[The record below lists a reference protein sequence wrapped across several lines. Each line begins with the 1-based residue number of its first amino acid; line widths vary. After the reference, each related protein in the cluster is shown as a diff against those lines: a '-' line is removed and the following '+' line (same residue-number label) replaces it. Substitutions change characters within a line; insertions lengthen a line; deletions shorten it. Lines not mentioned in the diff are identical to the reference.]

1 MRRAMNPSAM
11 PRSCAPAM
19 AQPQLTCEMPDIRRE
34 SPDQPAVRELLGA
47 LDRYLDGLYEPQ
59 HNHILSVEELL
70 SAQVCFLVA
79 RQQGR
84 PVGCGAFLRRPGE
97 ATTAGQAYG
106 EIKRMMVQPAARGA
120 GVGAALLARLE
131 QQLADAGL
139 ELALLETGAAQV
151 EAVRLY
157 ERAGYTRRAA
167 FGGYPDNGLSLFFEK
182 RLGR

>member
-1 MRRAMNPSAM
+1 
-11 PRSCAPAM
+11 M
-19 AQPQLTCEMPDIRRE
+19 AQPQLTREMLDIRRE
-34 SPDQPAVRELLGA
+34 SPDQPAVREMLGA
-47 LDRYLDGLYEPQ
+47 LDGYLGGLYEPQ

-70 SAQVCFLVA
+70 SAQVFFLVA

-84 PVGCGAFLRRPGE
+84 PVGCGAFRRQPGE
-97 ATTAGQAYG
+97 AATAGQAYG

-131 QQLADAGL
+131 QQLANEGRT
-139 ELALLETGAAQV
+139 LALLETGAAQV

-157 ERAGYTRRAA
+157 ERAGYSRRGA

>member
-11 PRSCAPAM
+11 LRSRAPAM
-19 AQPQLTCEMPDIRRE
+19 AQSQLTRDMLDVRRE
-34 SPDQPAVRELLGA
+34 SPDQPAVREMLGA
-47 LDRYLDGLYEPQ
+47 LDGYLGGLYEPQ

-70 SAQVCFLVA
+70 TEQVFFLVA
-79 RQQGR
+79 RRQGC
-84 PVGCGAFLRRPGE
+84 PVGCGAFRRQPGE
-97 ATTAGQAYG
+97 AATAGQAYG

-131 QQLADAGL
+131 QQLADEGRQ
-139 ELALLETGAAQV
+139 LALLETGAAQV

-157 ERAGYTRRAA
+157 ERAGYSRRGA

-182 RLGR
+182 RLG

>member
-1 MRRAMNPSAM
+1 
-11 PRSCAPAM
+11 M
-19 AQPQLTCEMPDIRRE
+19 AQPQFTRDMLDVRRE
-34 SPDQPAVRELLGA
+34 SPDQPAVREMLGA
-47 LDRYLDGLYEPQ
+47 LDGYLGGLYEPQ

-70 SAQVCFLVA
+70 SEQVFFLVA
-79 RQQGR
+79 RRQGC
-84 PVGCGAFLRRPGE
+84 PVGCGAFRRQPGE
-97 ATTAGQAYG
+97 AATAGQAYG

-131 QQLADAGL
+131 QQLAEEGRQ
-139 ELALLETGAAQV
+139 LALLETGAAQV

-157 ERAGYTRRAA
+157 ERAGYSRRGA